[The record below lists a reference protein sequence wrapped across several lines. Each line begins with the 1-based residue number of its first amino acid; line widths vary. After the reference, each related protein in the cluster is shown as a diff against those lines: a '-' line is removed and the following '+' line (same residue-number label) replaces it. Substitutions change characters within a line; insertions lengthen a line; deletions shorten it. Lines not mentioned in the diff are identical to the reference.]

1 MNSTDLFVFALFFVV
16 WFFFGFVFV
25 FVCLLFIFFFLEGG
39 GRVPELLP
47 DLATPGA
54 GKLNFSSHVFL

>member
-16 WFFFGFVFV
+16 LFFFV
-25 FVCLLFIFFFLEGG
+25 FVCLLFIFFFLEG

>member
-16 WFFFGFVFV
+16 LFFFCFF

-54 GKLNFSSHVFL
+54 GK

>member
-16 WFFFGFVFV
+16 LFFFCFCFCLFVVYF
-25 FVCLLFIFFFLEGG
+25 LFFGGG

>member
-1 MNSTDLFVFALFFVV
+1 MNSTDLFVFALFFVIL
-16 WFFFGFVFV
+16 FFFVFV

-39 GRVPELLP
+39 RVPELLP

-54 GKLNFSSHVFL
+54 SKLNFSSHVFL

>member
-16 WFFFGFVFV
+16 LFFFVFV
-25 FVCLLFIFFFLEGG
+25 FVCLLFIFFFFWRG